1 MIKIT
6 FKLTVIAIGY
16 LILIMGAMFLFAV
29 MVERLPV

>member
-16 LILIMGAMFLFAV
+16 LILIMAALYLFAV
-29 MVERLPV
+29 MVERVPI